1 MTIMHIAELRAFQR
15 YQKCNKR
22 PQFDRVRV
30 WSQSKR
36 NTYIWVI
43 IVSCFT
49 MGKAFGWG
57 TFLQMLGG
65 TRLFSHL
72 RPLVWVHPSLWVAL
86 HLIWF
91 VVMWDILN
99 GEFFPLLVCFL
110 AGSCLSR
117 MFLFWQKFTKW
128 WYIYIINFIF
138 FQFGRNLFD

>member
-91 VVMWDILN
+91 VIMWDILN

-110 AGSCLSR
+110 AGSCFSR
-117 MFLFWQKFTKW
+117 MFFVLAKVHQMVI
-128 WYIYIINFIF
+128 YIYNFIF